1 MHGWDPHKPQKMQCL
16 LPLLIISHYHQ
27 DNSCCW
33 WLNPIV
39 IPLHR
44 CSLSMA
50 HLVSL
55 HGLWDPLSATW
66 ARSARFQSLSS
77 FSPGAMR
84 YHSPPCQQ
92 LDHPWNMEN
101 PFFQMIFQLRSST
114 APAPR
119 RSFED
124 WISWNFN
131 DFHAPRSKNGT
142 GRWRMPPR
150 AQGGSLMRCERWFIT
165 CFIPSGYD

>member
-1 MHGWDPHKPQKMQCL
+1 MMHGWDPHKPQKMQCL

-101 PFFQMIFQLRSST
+101 PFFQHREEALRTGSAGTST
-114 APAPR
+114 
-119 RSFED
+119 
-124 WISWNFN
+124 ISM
-131 DFHAPRSKNGT
+131 PLGRSKWYWKMENA
-142 GRWRMPPR
+142 PPR
-150 AQGGSLMRCERWFIT
+150 TRRCPDAMWT
-165 CFIPSGYD
+165 LVHNLLPSGYD